1 MKKLSRWA
9 EEMMDK
15 KIPEGDPPPG
25 IYTANVVMCCINV
38 VEPISFSK

>member
-15 KIPEGDPPPG
+15 KIPEGDAASG
-25 IYTANVVMCCINV
+25 NLYRQCGDVLYQCGGAYIL
-38 VEPISFSK
+38 

>member
-15 KIPEGDPPPG
+15 KIPEGDAASG
-25 IYTANVVMCCINV
+25 NLHCQCSDVLYQTGRAYV
-38 VEPISFSK
+38 F

>member
-15 KIPEGDPPPG
+15 KIPEGDAASG
-25 IYTANVVMCCINV
+25 NLHHQRGNLLYQMGGADV
-38 VEPISFSK
+38 F

>member
-15 KIPEGDPPPG
+15 KIPEGDAASG
-25 IYTANVVMCCINV
+25 NLRYQRSNLLYQMGRANV
-38 VEPISFSK
+38 F